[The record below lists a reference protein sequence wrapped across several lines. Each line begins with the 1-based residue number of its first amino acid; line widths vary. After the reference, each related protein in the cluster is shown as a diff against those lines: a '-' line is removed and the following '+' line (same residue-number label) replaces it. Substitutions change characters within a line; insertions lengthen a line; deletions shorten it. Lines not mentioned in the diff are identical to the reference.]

1 MRRWF
6 QKNATELGQDLRR
19 LRASSTAQVARFLF
33 LPGLSVGEPVDTAL
47 EPIAAAAAAAA
58 AVSAAVVAAAA
69 AAAAAVVA
77 AAAAAVAAAVVP
89 WQKLYDVLVLQFKK

>member
-6 QKNATELGQDLRR
+6 QKSATELGQDLRR

-47 EPIAAAAAAAA
+47 EPIAAAAAA
-58 AVSAAVVAAAA
+58 VSAAVVVAAAA
-69 AAAAAVVA
+69 AAAAAAVA